1 MPAFGVLEIVMLFTS
16 FEYALFLPAIVLLY
30 WVLPRAAR
38 LPMLLVASYG
48 FYMSWIP
55 AFILLILPLTVFNWV
70 YGSFL
75 HKATANRKFV
85 FGLGIVIN
93 LLVLGL
99 FKYANFA
106 IQSVAGMVH
115 LVTHHAPHCT
125 LDIILPL
132 GISFFTFEFIHYL
145 FEIYRGNKP
154 IDSFVLF
161 ALYAAFFPT
170 QIAGPIKRYPDF
182 VAQMLEE
189 RKLRLTYF
197 DEGLPLIIVG
207 LAKKLLLADNLA
219 TLVQMGFQHATHGSY
234 SAPEL
239 WVFTWA
245 FAFQIYFDF
254 SGYTDIARGSAMLF
268 GYHIP
273 INFNMPYMA
282 SNISNFWHRWHIS
295 LSTWLRDY
303 LFIPLGGSRAKHW
316 QVNRNLLITM
326 ALGGLWHGA
335 SWNFVVWGIY
345 HGLLLVVH
353 REFTTWTNK
362 MPALRKAIDSKAG
375 NLMSMFITFQAVCI
389 GWVFFRVTNIAD
401 CFSIVKRMM
410 LLRPFKTAVEAQQGY
425 LILSEKLP
433 VIVPVTLIMVA
444 ALLVLNLPISFANE
458 KGWFRAAPPLLKS
471 AFCAVAVV
479 LIVIFLPDGNQPF
492 IYFQF

>member
-1 MPAFGVLEIVMLFTS
+1 MLFTS
-16 FEYALFLPAIVLLY
+16 FEYAVFLPLIVLLY

-38 LPMLLVASYG
+38 LPMLLVASYA

-55 AFILLILPLTVFNWV
+55 AFILLILPLTIFNWM

-75 HKATANRKFV
+75 AKATTHKKLI
-85 FGLGIVIN
+85 FGIGVAAN
-93 LLVLGL
+93 LLTLGA

-106 IQSVAGMVH
+106 IQSLAGAVH
-115 LVTHHAPHCT
+115 LVTRHTPDWSFT
-125 LDIILPL
+125 LNIILPL

-182 VAQMLEE
+182 VEQMLSE

-197 DEGLPLIIVG
+197 DEGIPLIVVG
-207 LAKKLLLADNLA
+207 LAKKVLLADNLA
-219 TLVQMGFQHATHGSY
+219 VLVQMGFAHNAHTAYG
-234 SAPEL
+234 APEMWL
-239 WVFTWA
+239 FAYA

-273 INFNMPYMA
+273 INFNMPYIA
-282 SNISNFWHRWHIS
+282 ANISDFWHRWHIS

-303 LFIPLGGSRAKHW
+303 LFIPLGGSRGGRW
-316 QVNRNLLITM
+316 FVNRNLLLTM

-335 SWNFVVWGIY
+335 SWNFVIWGVY

-353 REFTTWTNK
+353 REFSAWTKTVAVVRN
-362 MPALRKAIDSKAG
+362 ALDTKAG
-375 NLMSMFITFQAVCI
+375 KLLSIFVTFQAVCI
-389 GWVFFRVTNIAD
+389 GWVFFRVTDIKD
-401 CFSIVKRMM
+401 CFSILKKMI
-410 LLRPFKTAVEAQQGY
+410 LLRPFATPLEAHG
-425 LILSEKLP
+425 LLVLSDKMP
-433 VIVPVTLIMVA
+433 VFIMVALIMVA
-444 ALLVLNLPISFANE
+444 GLLVLNLPTSWANE
-458 KGWFRAAPPLLKS
+458 RGLFRKAPPLLK
-471 AFCAVAVV
+471 AVYCAATII
-479 LIVIFLPDGNQPF
+479 LIVIFLPDSNQPF